1 MPEVIFGGSRV
12 RKEGIKP
19 DIVKLEAVAKW
30 PQPANLL
37 DLMHFLGLTGYY
49 FRSLIKDYARI
60 VAPLTDLQRNLDMPQ
75 PSVKAGRR
83 RYRQY
88 LRDRKLDVYW
98 TTRHDRVFTKL
109 KRVLMSDPVLRA
121 PKFDGMPFVL
131 TTDGCKD
138 GFSAVLLQEFTTTL
152 DNGDTVTKLHPIG
165 FASKCT
171 SPAEE
176 QYKPYVLEF
185 AALKFGFDHFSDTV
199 WGFPVQIETDCIALQ
214 DTLCNNKLL
223 LVHARWRDSI
233 SAYQITDVRHWPGK
247 TNAAADALSQRLIG
261 WDRTSKDSSNW
272 AVSEDWELSKGLVN
286 DMFGVDNKQTLT
298 RLREQFREEPLFSG
312 VLEAMYNLNKD
323 KPE

>member
-1 MPEVIFGGSRV
+1 M
-12 RKEGIKP
+12 
-19 DIVKLEAVAKW
+19 
-30 PQPANLL
+30 
-37 DLMHFLGLTGYY
+37 
-49 FRSLIKDYARI
+49 
-60 VAPLTDLQRNLDMPQ
+60 
-75 PSVKAGRR
+75 
-83 RYRQY
+83 
-88 LRDRKLDVYW
+88 
-98 TTRHDRVFTKL
+98 FTKL
-109 KRVLMSDPVLRA
+109 KRVLMSDSVLQA
-121 PKFDGMPFVL
+121 PKFDGTPFVL

-199 WGFPVQIETDCIALQ
+199 WGFPVQIETDCIALR

-261 WDRTSKDSSNW
+261 WDRTSKDSSDW